1 MKRKLLPSLFAL
13 ALLLSGCATS
23 KIYAKDKV
31 DGAYF
36 AVPNGWKKSEQTA
49 LAKREA
55 ESKVAGAADRL
66 SLVTWQEAYYQKG
79 KLEPADIYSLKAPAS
94 PLVYVRVRNLS
105 ADEAQSV
112 SYNSLR
118 DIIVPLT
125 DWITKSTDTS
135 KFNLLDDYEV
145 ADKHV
150 HGIRSIYT
158 FKGADGVNQT
168 IDQTAVVSD
177 DRTKIFVLLVRAKSE
192 EFSSNKKVLTKIA
205 DSFTINGGK

>member
-1 MKRKLLPSLFAL
+1 MKRKLLPTLLAL

-23 KIYAKDKV
+23 KIYAKDKI

-36 AVPNGWKKSEQTA
+36 TIPNGWKKIEQSA

-55 ESKVAGAADRL
+55 QSSVSGAADRL
-66 SLVTWQEAYYQKG
+66 ALVTWQEAYYQKG
-79 KLEPADIYSLKAPAS
+79 NLKPADVYSLKAPAS

-105 ADEAQSV
+105 VDEAQSV

-125 DWITKSTDTS
+125 NWITKSTDSS

-150 HGIRSIYT
+150 HGIRSIYS
-158 FKGADGVNQT
+158 FKGNDGVDQT

-177 DRTKIFVLLVRAKSE
+177 DRTKIFVLLVRAKSSD
-192 EFSSNKKVLTKIA
+192 FNANKKVLTKIS

>member
-1 MKRKLLPSLFAL
+1 MKRKLLPSLLAL
-13 ALLLSGCATS
+13 TLLLSGCATS
-23 KIYAKDKV
+23 KIYAKDKI

-36 AVPNGWKKSEQTA
+36 TVPNGWVKIDQSA
-49 LAKREA
+49 LSKREA
-55 ESKVAGAADRL
+55 QSTVAGATDRL
-66 SLVTWQEAYYQKG
+66 ALVTWQEAYFQKG

-105 ADEAQSV
+105 ADEVQSV

-125 DWITKSTDTS
+125 DWITKSTDSS

-150 HGIRSIYT
+150 HGIRSIYS
-158 FKGADGVNQT
+158 FKGTDGVEQT
-168 IDQTAVVSD
+168 IE
-177 DRTKIFVLLVRAKSE
+177 IGRAH
-192 EFSSNKKVLTKIA
+192 V
-205 DSFTINGGK
+205 